1 MLRNIII
8 VQCEVGRQLSLE
20 ENLLIFKRRPDFVLF
35 SEYYNTDSHRSD
47 LAHNVSAS
55 REHLLYCQT
64 LSDRFDAVVIAGTAI
79 EADGGRFYNTS
90 NVFAGGQIVDKYRKV
105 NPTANEMS
113 RGICAGSEPCLIET
127 AGIRISILICADVL
141 HQESFVRLAALK
153 PDIVFVPTTSPL
165 RKNETIREKFSRDNS
180 IFVSGAQIMGSYVV
194 KGCAVGSLWGH
205 ELQGRSLIAAPWGV
219 LNRIAP
225 DEEDRRRI
233 LSATLDISE
242 LREFRQKQ
250 GLSMPSNE

>member
-35 SEYYNTDSHRSD
+35 PEYYNTDPDRPD
-47 LAHNVSAS
+47 IAHNAAKSG
-55 REHLLYCQT
+55 EHLLYCQT
-64 LSDRFDAVVIAGTAI
+64 LSDRFNAVVIAGSGIAI
-79 EADGGRFYNTS
+79 DSGRFHNTS
-90 NVFAGGQIVDKYRKV
+90 SVFAGGQIVGKYRKIS
-105 NPTANEMS
+105 PTANEV
-113 RGICAGSEPCLIET
+113 RKGISAGTELCLIEA
-127 AGIRISILICADVL
+127 AGVRISILICADVL
-141 HQESFVRLAALK
+141 HRENFVRMAAMK
-153 PDIVFVPTTSPL
+153 PDIVFIPATSPW
-165 RKNETIREKFSRDNS
+165 RKNETIKEKFARDNS

-194 KGCAVGSLWGH
+194 KGCAVGSLWGRQ
-205 ELQGRSLIAAPWGV
+205 LQGRSLIAAPWGV

-225 DEEDRRRI
+225 DEEDRRRM

-250 GLSMPSNE
+250 GLSIR